1 MPQPEFPS
9 FNVAGNTLGYRPDQS
24 RDVVLDLETP
34 ASFEHQEALQ
44 SVAENI
50 VRAKKE
56 GSGVVMM
63 MGGHVIRSGVQ
74 KYIID
79 LMARG
84 YISCL
89 AMNGSGVIHDFELAQ
104 IMGPLT
110 ERLDLQS
117 GATKD
122 GCRHKLVGREE
133 TI

>member
-1 MPQPEFPS
+1 MPAPIFDRTALKTKPLCQR
-9 FNVAGNTLGYRPDQS
+9 THDLS
-24 RDVVLDLETP
+24 RDVVFDLETP

-44 SVAENI
+44 SVAGNI

-56 GSGVVMM
+56 GSSVVMM

-89 AMNGSGVIHDFELAQ
+89 AMNGSGVIHDFELAL
-104 IMGPLT
+104 I
-110 ERLDLQS
+110 
-117 GATKD
+117 GATTESVARYIKTGEFGLCHET
-122 GCRHKLVGREE
+122 GCLM
-133 TI
+133 IS